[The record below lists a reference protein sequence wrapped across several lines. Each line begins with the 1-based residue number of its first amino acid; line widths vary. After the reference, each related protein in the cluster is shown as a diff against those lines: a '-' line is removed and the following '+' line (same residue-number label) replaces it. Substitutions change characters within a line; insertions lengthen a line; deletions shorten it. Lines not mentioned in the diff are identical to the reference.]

1 MNKRIKFLYLA
12 MTFSLLMINSSCSSE
27 QKVELEEVKAKKLP
41 KDDKIPPIVA
51 MITEIEEVK
60 GVQKYIYVKIPSDNK
75 WYEEGLF
82 GFIYNDVEKKELV
95 GKFKVTKIHKH
106 FTIGEI
112 LELHYPIKPKAII
125 VIEVDP
131 RHLIK

>member
-1 MNKRIKFLYLA
+1 MSKIFKFLHLA
-12 MTFSLLMINSSCSSE
+12 LTFSLLLSLSFCSSE

-41 KDDKIPPIVA
+41 KEEKIPPIIS

-60 GVQKYIYVKIPSDNK
+60 GVQKYIYVKIANDNQ
-75 WYEEGLF
+75 WFEEGLF
-82 GFIYNDVEKKELV
+82 GLIYNDVEKKELV

-106 FTIGEI
+106 FTVGEI
-112 LELHYPIKPKAII
+112 QELYYPIKANAII